1 MFRHVGT
8 LHKQFVHFMGRTF
21 GESAVPMGKF
31 FTHGSSPHLCL
42 AMVLLLSGA
51 TWGQDCFQLRP
62 EPLKHNFAL
71 VIDRS
76 GSMQGAPLQQAMAG
90 ARLFVDRLQ
99 AGDRA
104 TVIAFDD
111 KVQVLAGMTEDRQA
125 LKGAIGRLTSGGSTA
140 LYDAI
145 VRAAGAVLA
154 EDGAR
159 IIVFLTDGADTGS
172 QYSLPDIAS
181 LGLSEGIFIYGIGL
195 GELDLEGLVE
205 LAQATGGSLE
215 LTLDPRSLGD
225 LYQRVLGNY
234 YENFAAQM
242 AETGAYAIRS
252 LPAGAE
258 VRLGGQSIGRTP
270 LKVDNVP
277 PGEYAV
283 EVVFER
289 GGWSCSAPAQSGYRT
304 LVDAREDDLG
314 HDLWIASRP
323 HGAVVFMDGSYV
335 GVTSLDVVDT
345 RKPGWGQQVKGT
357 PTQLRIPLVPR
368 GKHVLRLVAMP
379 DLDFGPEQQIEF
391 EFDMGGQERVL
402 QIDIFTRKVTVDDGS
417 VIRQSPGERMQEQF
431 QQLEEELDE

>member
-1 MFRHVGT
+1 MFRH
-8 LHKQFVHFMGRTF
+8 LL
-21 GESAVPMGKF
+21 
-31 FTHGSSPHLCL
+31 HLCL
-42 AMVLLLSGA
+42 SLVLLLSGA
-51 TWGQDCFQLRP
+51 AGGQNCFLLRP
-62 EPLKHNFAL
+62 EPLRHNFAL

-90 ARLFVDRLQ
+90 ARRFVDQLQ

-104 TVIAFDD
+104 AVIAFDD
-111 KVQVLAGMTEDRQA
+111 KVQVLAGMTDNRQT
-125 LKGAIGRLTSGGSTA
+125 LKGAIGRLSSGGATA

-154 EDGAR
+154 EEGAR

-172 QYSLPDIAS
+172 QYSLQDIAS

-195 GELDLEGLVE
+195 GDLDLEGLVD
-205 LAQATGGSLE
+205 LARATGGTLE

-234 YENFAAQM
+234 YQNFAARM
-242 AETGAYAIRS
+242 AQAGAYAIRS
-252 LPAGAE
+252 LPSGAE
-258 VRLGGQSIGRTP
+258 VRLGGQRIGRTP

-277 PGEYAV
+277 PGEYAL
-283 EVVFER
+283 EVVFPR
-289 GGWSCSAPAQSGYRT
+289 GVWNCSAPAQSGYRT

-314 HDLWIASRP
+314 HDLWITSRP
-323 HGAVVFMDGSYV
+323 HEAVVFLDGNYV
-335 GVTSLDVVDT
+335 GVTSLDVVNIQ
-345 RKPGWGQQVKGT
+345 KPGWGQQVKGT

-379 DLDFGPEQQIEF
+379 DLDFGPEQQIAF

-402 QIDIFTRKVTVDDGS
+402 QVDIFTRKITVDDGS
-417 VIRQSPGERMQEQF
+417 VIQQSPGERLQEQF
-431 QQLEEELDE
+431 QQLDKELDMGGSDPFKDM